1 MREQVSPKFN
11 LMCISVIFLTFV
23 PNHRTGRKATQQGFP
38 STNMHRTIST
48 YSAIR
53 YRVRW
58 LSRVP
63 ALLSV
68 ALVLALSL
76 SCNESLPP
84 YDIPATLFTGTI
96 RPMFVRTQG
105 THLWVILKIEN
116 TFDETLQDVP
126 SLTGRL
132 EIILARDPS
141 IHKTVTLD
149 SRNLLYH
156 YNALLGY
163 PNYANIPNLTGGI
176 LTINSRDSVRF
187 FYDWTFTSDDS
198 LYLPTK
204 VFHMHEDPRYPGNFM
219 ADPETFILRAY
230 VQVFTKTGLVIFE
243 PVNYVL
249 NFYQPS

>member
-1 MREQVSPKFN
+1 MRRA
-11 LMCISVIFLTFV
+11 L
-23 PNHRTGRKATQQGFP
+23 
-38 STNMHRTIST
+38 ST

-53 YRVRW
+53 HRVRR
-58 LSRVP
+58 LNRVP

-68 ALVLALSL
+68 ALILALSL

-96 RPMFVRTQG
+96 RATFNRSQG
-105 THLWVILKIEN
+105 VHLWVILSVQN

-132 EIILARDPS
+132 EIVLARDPS

-156 YNALLGY
+156 YNSLLGY
-163 PNYANIPNLTGGI
+163 PNYANVPNLTGGV

-187 FYDWTFTSDDS
+187 FFDWTFTSDDG
-198 LYLPTK
+198 LYLPTQ
-204 VFHMHEDPRYPGNFM
+204 VFHMHEDPVYPGNFI

>member
-1 MREQVSPKFN
+1 
-11 LMCISVIFLTFV
+11 
-23 PNHRTGRKATQQGFP
+23 
-38 STNMHRTIST
+38 MHRAVSL

-53 YRVRW
+53 CRVRR
-58 LSRVP
+58 LSRIP

-84 YDIPATLFTGTI
+84 YDIPTTLFTGTI
-96 RPMFVRTQG
+96 RPIFVQRG
-105 THLWVILKIEN
+105 SHLWVILTVQN

-126 SLTGRL
+126 SLKGSL
-132 EIILARDPS
+132 EIVLARDPS

-156 YNALLGY
+156 FNALLGY
-163 PNYANIPNLTGGI
+163 PSYANVPNLAGGV
-176 LTINSRDSVRF
+176 LTINPRDSVCF

-198 LYLPTK
+198 VYLPTK
-204 VFHMHEDPRYPGNFM
+204 VFHMHEDPVYPGNFI
-219 ADPETFILRAY
+219 ADPEIFILRGY
-230 VQVFTKTGLVIFE
+230 VQVFTKTGLVTFN

-249 NFYQPS
+249 NFYLPA